1 MVHLLSVTE
10 NLHLILRVLYDDMM
24 ALCAPLTTVASAIAG
39 IGALLYI
46 AYRVWQSLAQAEPLD
61 IFPLLRP
68 FAIGICILFFPTL
81 VLGSLNGIL
90 SPLVQATHSLME
102 GQTLDMQQWQR
113 QRDELER
120 QSRERLPPDSY
131 YVEDEEMERDLAQ
144 LGVDDTTQQ
153 TLDRMNRERS
163 SWSVKGLLLKGL
175 TWLLEL
181 LFAAAGIILDVL
193 RTFYLIVL
201 SLLGP
206 IAFAISVFDGFQ
218 NTLVQWLSKYISI
231 YLWLPISD
239 LFSAVIARLQTLSM
253 RHDAEMM
260 AQDYGWYFD
269 ASNTVNVIFM
279 FVAIC
284 GYLCIPSIA
293 SWVVQANGFSSYNR
307 TISQAMSYV
316 SGGAG
321 WLAGRAWAGTKGAA
335 TVGLSYRF
343 AERQRQKIYVLDN
356 GRSLMVAL
364 SQDLAQNRPVEAR
377 EHVRRFH
384 ELFFTLSPDKA
395 AIESNVNRAL
405 LMADKSALSY
415 YKVLQEKG
423 FFNRLIAGNVM
434 QIAEVDSIRC
444 DFDRYPYEVTTFAR
458 QRIVRES
465 TVTERSL
472 VTTCRLVNTV
482 RSDNNPQGFMIEQLN
497 VIENRDL
504 ATYDR

>member
-175 TWLLEL
+175 TWLLE
-181 LFAAAGIILDVL
+181 
-193 RTFYLIVL
+193 
-201 SLLGP
+201 
-206 IAFAISVFDGFQ
+206 
-218 NTLVQWLSKYISI
+218 SI

-335 TVGLSYRF
+335 KTTGQGL
-343 AERQRQKIYVLDN
+343 A
-356 GRSLMVAL
+356 
-364 SQDLAQNRPVEAR
+364 
-377 EHVRRFH
+377 
-384 ELFFTLSPDKA
+384 KA
-395 AIESNVNRAL
+395 A
-405 LMADKSALSY
+405 
-415 YKVLQEKG
+415 
-423 FFNRLIAGNVM
+423 RLIF
-434 QIAEVDSIRC
+434 R
-444 DFDRYPYEVTTFAR
+444 R
-458 QRIVRES
+458 
-465 TVTERSL
+465 
-472 VTTCRLVNTV
+472 
-482 RSDNNPQGFMIEQLN
+482 
-497 VIENRDL
+497 
-504 ATYDR
+504 

>member
-335 TVGLSYRF
+335 KTTGQGL
-343 AERQRQKIYVLDN
+343 AN
-356 GRSLMVAL
+356 
-364 SQDLAQNRPVEAR
+364 
-377 EHVRRFH
+377 
-384 ELFFTLSPDKA
+384 A
-395 AIESNVNRAL
+395 A
-405 LMADKSALSY
+405 
-415 YKVLQEKG
+415 
-423 FFNRLIAGNVM
+423 RLIF
-434 QIAEVDSIRC
+434 R
-444 DFDRYPYEVTTFAR
+444 R
-458 QRIVRES
+458 
-465 TVTERSL
+465 
-472 VTTCRLVNTV
+472 
-482 RSDNNPQGFMIEQLN
+482 
-497 VIENRDL
+497 
-504 ATYDR
+504 

>member
-1 MVHLLSVTE
+1 
-10 NLHLILRVLYDDMM
+10 
-24 ALCAPLTTVASAIAG
+24 
-39 IGALLYI
+39 
-46 AYRVWQSLAQAEPLD
+46 
-61 IFPLLRP
+61 
-68 FAIGICILFFPTL
+68 

-239 LFSAVIARLQTLSM
+239 LFSAVVARLQTLSM

-321 WLAGRAWAGTKGAA
+321 WLAGRVWAGTKGAA
-335 TVGLSYRF
+335 KTTGQGL
-343 AERQRQKIYVLDN
+343 AN
-356 GRSLMVAL
+356 A
-364 SQDLAQNRPVEAR
+364 
-377 EHVRRFH
+377 
-384 ELFFTLSPDKA
+384 T
-395 AIESNVNRAL
+395 
-405 LMADKSALSY
+405 
-415 YKVLQEKG
+415 
-423 FFNRLIAGNVM
+423 RLIF
-434 QIAEVDSIRC
+434 R
-444 DFDRYPYEVTTFAR
+444 R
-458 QRIVRES
+458 
-465 TVTERSL
+465 
-472 VTTCRLVNTV
+472 
-482 RSDNNPQGFMIEQLN
+482 
-497 VIENRDL
+497 
-504 ATYDR
+504 